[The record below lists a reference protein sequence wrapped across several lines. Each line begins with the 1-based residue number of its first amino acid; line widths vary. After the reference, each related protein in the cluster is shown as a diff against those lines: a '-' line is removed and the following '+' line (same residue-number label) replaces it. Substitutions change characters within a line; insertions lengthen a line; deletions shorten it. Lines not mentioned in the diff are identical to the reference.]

1 MPPGHPKSLR
11 GAVDGSANSDFW
23 QIPRQSFQWLVE
35 NDVGY
40 IKYIVDR
47 HVKEKQRPERG
58 PINDEWIKDYLQFF
72 PQVSCHL
79 EMCVDRA
86 IYGQAAAEKAKRPG
100 KQSRPA
106 SAHKS
111 VRRTA
116 PSSTARSP
124 SEPHIEDKHGK
135 MKWRKVLKDDRMWFQ
150 TYCPNSKMSSSPG
163 LEGQTFDTF
172 ADFQRAVDILLGA
185 LFQGYHD
192 QTTVACLLIRRSV
205 SGSIHPSPVTPPRYL
220 DSSA

>member
-1 MPPGHPKSLR
+1 MAAVRSEGLKRAKRRCRLVTQNPSEVQWILTFGKYRGKS
-11 GAVDGSANSDFW
+11 FH
-23 QIPRQSFQWLVE
+23 WLVK

-58 PINDEWIKDYLQFF
+58 PINDEWVKDYLQFF

-111 VRRTA
+111 VRRTT

-135 MKWRKVLKDDRMWFQ
+135 MKWRKVLKDDRMWFH
-150 TYCPNSKMSSSPG
+150 PVVS
-163 LEGQTFDTF
+163 
-172 ADFQRAVDILLGA
+172 DILSK
-185 LFQGYHD
+185 Q
-192 QTTVACLLIRRSV
+192 QKVIISRTRR
-205 SGSIHPSPVTPPRYL
+205 P
-220 DSSA
+220 DF

>member
-1 MPPGHPKSLR
+1 MSGLR
-11 GAVDGSANSDFW
+11 CLKTACDEAKRRCRLVTQNPSEVQWMGQLILTFGKYRGK
-23 QIPRQSFQWLVE
+23 IFQWLVE
-35 NDVGY
+35 NDVDY

-58 PINDEWIKDYLQFF
+58 PINEEWIKDYLQFF

-86 IYGQAAAEKAKRPG
+86 IYGQAAAQKAKRPG

-150 TYCPNSKMSSSPG
+150 TYCPNSKMSSSPR

-185 LFQGYHD
+185 LFQ
-192 QTTVACLLIRRSV
+192 V
-205 SGSIHPSPVTPPRYL
+205 
-220 DSSA
+220 